1 MNHSQHK
8 RDLELYNS
16 FMRAAGEGDRSQKPS
31 DTKKLLS
38 SMGITASAGF
48 GPTTGSEASKQ
59 TFIGNF
65 NKVLSLKDALSGM
78 ASTVGQRA
86 GGFQTRQSPSKLQT
100 GDYAGNSSTS

>member
-1 MNHSQHK
+1 MTNNGTKSSAANPARAKGGTRVSVTQGGRRPGRNIGSVTMNHSQHK

-48 GPTTGSEASKQ
+48 GPTTGSEASK
-59 TFIGNF
+59 
-65 NKVLSLKDALSGM
+65 
-78 ASTVGQRA
+78 
-86 GGFQTRQSPSKLQT
+86 
-100 GDYAGNSSTS
+100 

>member
-38 SMGITASAGF
+38 SMGINTSANF
-48 GPTTGSEASKQ
+48 GGATTGSEASKQ

-78 ASTVGQRA
+78 ASTVG
-86 GGFQTRQSPSKLQT
+86 
-100 GDYAGNSSTS
+100 

>member
-31 DTKKLLS
+31 DTKKLLT
-38 SMGITASAGF
+38 SMGINTSANF
-48 GPTTGSEASKQ
+48 GATTGSEASN

-78 ASTVGQRA
+78 ASTVG
-86 GGFQTRQSPSKLQT
+86 
-100 GDYAGNSSTS
+100 